1 MNKASKL
8 KSLKRVGTTQRIET
22 FNDIVMDDVSK
33 QGKIIA
39 DMDTDVDVTLKDVVA
54 VAKYVQEA
62 EMEESADVQG
72 RQAKSHAQIYQI
84 DLEHTVKVLS
94 MQDDEV
100 EPTKL
105 QEVVEVVTTAKFI
118 TKVVIA
124 ASATITVAAPQLTTA
139 TAPTLT
145 TAPSAARRRKG
156 VVIKD

>member
-1 MNKASKL
+1 
-8 KSLKRVGTTQRIET
+8 
-22 FNDIVMDDVSK
+22 
-33 QGKIIA
+33 
-39 DMDTDVDVTLKDVVA
+39 
-54 VAKYVQEA
+54 
-62 EMEESADVQG
+62 
-72 RQAKSHAQIYQI
+72 
-84 DLEHTVKVLS
+84 

-156 VVIKD
+156 VVIKDPKKLLHHPQSFILKLNPKIKGKGLW